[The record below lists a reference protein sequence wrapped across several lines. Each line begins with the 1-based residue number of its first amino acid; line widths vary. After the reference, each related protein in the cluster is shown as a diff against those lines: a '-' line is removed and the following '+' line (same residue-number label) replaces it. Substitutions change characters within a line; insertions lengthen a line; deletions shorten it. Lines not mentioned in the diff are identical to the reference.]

1 MALFDCIRCG
11 LQLNEDT
18 FQHTGCCGKVI
29 CRACV
34 ESLLVTSEEGIFE
47 RIFDCQNC
55 ILEVK
60 NNKLKKNSYLGMLIE
75 SVQQSKVINNWP
87 GTKTLDT
94 SSDLSQ
100 TDIQNQKFQVKINC
114 GRCSENIKTVCVCE
128 TCNKSSF
135 SREKMNQSSN
145 RVLFQD
151 YSQLVNVNLSQ
162 YLCEACCDI
171 IHSVGDYLKHSIQ
184 KIPATYFQQQVVNRQ
199 KQFELKHNSNS
210 GNNNDSIFNS
220 SNISLSHESGLNNT
234 KTNKCKIHINENYK
248 KICSK
253 DFEILCDSCSNK
265 HLNICSGNIINVDI
279 AHRDFIHNLFLNVEN
294 LQLQKNMLRSE
305 ADTLQSVIQ
314 QLNQVK
320 QNAKKH
326 IQSQISDLI
335 MLLKAKEDQILRQV
349 DNNISQKQLQVQDY
363 MKEVL
368 NKIEQYTNLSDL
380 MYAAINSE
388 EYYKFDLLGSLPFF
402 TNKYKETL
410 NFDQKKPINQFTQ
423 LSDLYSASAN
433 LQGQISPVEINQI
446 EEAKILFLSLS
457 LKGFKDE
464 QTLPSKNN
472 VNLSQAINNNQINAN
487 FSKQDAFRKN
497 NLKSPHSNSQSNI
510 FGKHSSQNSNSS
522 SQNASQKEIDIQTDI
537 EKSQNNI
544 QNTLGQ
550 ISSSS
555 SLSQMI
561 SHNSLNQLNN
571 NQQAAS
577 GNHLNSTNSNS
588 NRLNTPKQTTRK
600 TNTITS
606 QINKSNGS
614 FSNLNVNP
622 LANSIEFNSIVSAK
636 CGSTFTNNQSI
647 ISTTIESEKSKNSA
661 KKAASSNIGN
671 FGISQVSSFCENI
684 GSTPAGGIISGG
696 VNISDQLSTKNQK
709 SNIANSQLLS
719 QKLSPTDSNFHST
732 NSNSSKP
739 SKVPDRT
746 NKNMPSSSSTI
757 SSAREQ
763 QNSTQ
768 RESSR
773 SRVQQQP
780 NTQTNQQNTPVKRS
794 PSVTK
799 KSLELTNSNRQ
810 SASRSSHQSSTNG
823 KSVAKSLHDITD
835 MLSNHDLIQY
845 SELAKNPLAK
855 RIITKTYSTSQSI
868 MLQWTHSAYYQG
880 DIKYAVEFGIGMK
893 IGGKEQFKQVYLGSS
908 PQYIIEGLQSKTTY
922 KVRVCAVQS
931 KKKDANQIEN
941 MKDQIK
947 NENSNLIHKSD
958 SNLVE
963 EETTSGEW
971 SDVQSV
977 CTQELQSIEPS
988 ECAQI
993 TRKEKEIIL
1002 QYDTPGI
1009 ATTLYPY
1016 FYGKISW
1023 DITASVASHACGED
1037 TTACLIVGVT
1047 NKLNKKFSI
1056 VGSTINYG
1064 LHRETLKIKVQLD
1077 FNKNIMVIYT
1087 PSQPLGEVYNSLP
1100 TGGLYPAFQNKT
1112 SQKTTLS
1119 NLKLK
1124 ITFEEQ

>member
-34 ESLLVTSEEGIFE
+34 ESLLVTSSEGIFE
-47 RIFDCQNC
+47 RIFDCQSC

-60 NNKLKKNSYLGMLIE
+60 NNKLKKNMYLGMLIE
-75 SVQQSKVINNWP
+75 SVQQSKTLNNWQA
-87 GTKTLDT
+87 TKTL
-94 SSDLSQ
+94 SDLSQ

-114 GRCSENIKTVCVCE
+114 GRCNSENIKTICVCE
-128 TCNKSSF
+128 TCNKSAF
-135 SREKMNQSSN
+135 SKEKMNQSSN

-151 YSQLVNVNLSQ
+151 YSQLVNVSQSQ

-184 KIPATYFQQQVVNRQ
+184 KIPVSYFQQQVVNRQ
-199 KQFELKHNSNS
+199 KQFELKQNSNS
-210 GNNNDSIFNS
+210 ANNDSIFNS
-220 SNISLSHESGLNNT
+220 SNINLSHESCQNNT
-234 KTNKCKIHINENYK
+234 KNNKCKIHINENYK

-294 LQLQKNMLRSE
+294 LQLQKTMLRNE

-349 DNNISQKQLQVQDY
+349 DNSISQKQLQVQDY

-368 NKIEQYTNLSDL
+368 NKIDQYNNLSDL

-410 NFDQKKPINQFTQ
+410 NFDQKKPINHFTQ
-423 LSDLYSASAN
+423 LSDLYQASSN

-464 QTLPSKNN
+464 QTTQPSNKNN
-472 VNLSQAINNNQINAN
+472 LNLFQAINTNQIIPN
-487 FSKQDAFRKN
+487 FSKHDVSRKN
-497 NLKSPHSNSQSNI
+497 NLKSPHSNSQSNM
-510 FGKHSSQNSNSS
+510 FGKNSSHNSNSS
-522 SQNASQKEIDIQTDI
+522 SQNTSQKEIDIQTDI
-537 EKSQNNI
+537 EKSQNTI

-577 GNHLNSTNSNS
+577 GAHLASTNNNN

-606 QINKSNGS
+606 QTNKSNGS

-622 LANSIEFNSIVSAK
+622 LANSIDFNSIVSAK
-636 CGSTFTNNQSI
+636 CGSVFTNNQSI
-647 ISTTIESEKSKNSA
+647 ISTTLESEKSKNSA
-661 KKAASSNIGN
+661 KKTVSQNIGN

-684 GSTPAGGIISGG
+684 TSTPAGGIIASSG
-696 VNISDQLSTKNQK
+696 VNINDQLSTKNQR
-709 SNIANSQLLS
+709 SNITNSQLLS
-719 QKLSPTDSNFHST
+719 QKVSPTDSNYQST
-732 NSNSSKP
+732 NSSKP

-763 QNSTQ
+763 QNSSQ

-773 SRVQQQP
+773 SRVQQQSS
-780 NTQTNQQNTPVKRS
+780 TQANQQNTPVKRS
-794 PSVTK
+794 PSITK
-799 KSLELTNSNRQ
+799 KSLEPTNSNRQ

-855 RIITKTYSTSQSI
+855 RVITKTYSTSTSI

-908 PQYIIEGLQSKTTY
+908 PQYVIEGLQPKTTY
-922 KVRVCAVQS
+922 KVRVCAIQS
-931 KKKDANQIEN
+931 KKKDTSQMEN
-941 MKDQIK
+941 PKDQQK
-947 NENSNLIHKSD
+947 NENSNVVHKID

-977 CTQELQSIEPS
+977 CTQELQTIEPS

-993 TRKEKEIIL
+993 IRKEKEIVV

-1009 ATTLYPY
+1009 ATSLYPY

-1100 TGGLYPAFQNKT
+1100 LGGLYPAFQNKT

>member
-1 MALFDCIRCG
+1 MAFFDCIRCG

-34 ESLLVTSEEGIFE
+34 ESLLVTAVEGIFE

-60 NNKLKKNSYLGMLIE
+60 NNKLKKNMYLGMLIE
-75 SVQQSKVINNWP
+75 SVQQSKTINNWP
-87 GTKTLDT
+87 LTKTLDT
-94 SSDLSQ
+94 SSDLPQ
-100 TDIQNQKFQVKINC
+100 TDIQSQKFQVKINC
-114 GRCSENIKTVCVCE
+114 GRCNSENIKTICICE
-128 TCNKSSF
+128 TCNKSAF
-135 SREKMNQSSN
+135 SKERKNQSSN
-145 RVLFQD
+145 RILFQD
-151 YSQLVNVNLSQ
+151 YSQLNNVNQSQ

-171 IHSVGDYLKHSIQ
+171 IHSVGDYLKHTIQ
-184 KIPATYFQQQVVNRQ
+184 KIPSTYFQQQVANRQ
-199 KQFELKHNSNS
+199 KQFELKHNCNS
-210 GNNNDSIFNS
+210 VNNGSIFNS
-220 SNISLSHESGLNNT
+220 SNINLLHEAGQNNT
-234 KTNKCKIHINENYK
+234 KNNKCKIHINENYK

-253 DFEILCDSCSNK
+253 DFEILCDSCSHK

-294 LQLQKNMLRSE
+294 LQLQKALLRNE

-320 QNAKKH
+320 QNAKNN

-368 NKIEQYTNLSDL
+368 NKIDQYSNLSDL

-402 TNKYKETL
+402 TNKYKEAL
-410 NFDQKKPINQFTQ
+410 YFDQKKPLNNFTQ
-423 LSDLYSASAN
+423 LSDLYLASPN
-433 LQGQISPVEINQI
+433 LQGQILPVEINQI
-446 EEAKILFLSLS
+446 EEAKLLFLSLS

-464 QTLPSKNN
+464 QTQPSQNN
-472 VNLSQAINNNQINAN
+472 LNLFQALNTNQINPN
-487 FSKQDAFRKN
+487 SSKQDVSKKN
-497 NLKSPHSNSQSNI
+497 SLKSPHSNSQSNM

-522 SQNASQKEIDIQTDI
+522 SQNTSQKEIDIQTDI
-537 EKSQNNI
+537 EKSQNTI

-555 SLSQMI
+555 SSLAQMI
-561 SHNSLNQLNN
+561 IHNSLNQLNN
-571 NQQAAS
+571 NQQASS
-577 GNHLNSTNSNS
+577 GAHLAQTNSSN

-606 QINKSNGS
+606 QTNKSNGS

-622 LANSIEFNSIVSAK
+622 LANSIDFNSIVSAK
-636 CGSTFTNNQSI
+636 CGSVFTNNQSI
-647 ISTTIESEKSKNSA
+647 ISTTLESEKSKNSA
-661 KKAASSNIGN
+661 KKAASQNIGN
-671 FGISQVSSFCENI
+671 FGISKISSFCENI
-684 GSTPAGGIISGG
+684 NSTPAGGIISGG
-696 VNISDQLSTKNQK
+696 VTASDQLSTKNQK
-709 SNIANSQLLS
+709 SNITNSQLLS
-719 QKLSPTDSNFHST
+719 QKLSPTDSNYQST
-732 NSNSSKP
+732 NSHKP
-739 SKVPDRT
+739 SKVPDKT
-746 NKNMPSSSSTI
+746 NKNIPSSSSTI

-773 SRVQQQP
+773 SRVQQQSI
-780 NTQTNQQNTPVKRS
+780 TQTNQQNTPVKRS
-794 PSVTK
+794 PSKTK
-799 KSLELTNSNRQ
+799 KSLESTNSNRQ
-810 SASRSSHQSSTNG
+810 SASRSSHQSSTNS
-823 KSVAKSLHDITD
+823 KSGAKSLHDITD
-835 MLSNHDLIQY
+835 ILSNHDLIKY

-855 RIITKTYSTSQSI
+855 RVITKTYSTSSSI

-893 IGGKEQFKQVYLGSS
+893 IGGKEQFKQVYLGQT
-908 PQYIIEGLQSKTTY
+908 PQYVIEGLQPKTTY
-922 KVRVCAVQS
+922 KLRVCALQS
-931 KKKDANQIEN
+931 KKKDASQIEN
-941 MKDQIK
+941 LKDQLK
-947 NENSNLIHKSD
+947 NENSNVIHKSD
-958 SNLVE
+958 SNLLE

-977 CTQELQSIEPS
+977 CTQELQTIEPS

-993 TRKEKEIIL
+993 TRKEKQIIV

-1047 NKLNKKFSI
+1047 NKLNKKYSI

-1064 LHRETLKIKVQLD
+1064 LHRETLNIKVQLD

-1100 TGGLYPAFQNKT
+1100 LGGLYPAFQNKT